1 MSESYVSGESTRTFV
16 LPQWHLVAGLL
27 VLGFIAF
34 LVYLSIARIEAPAVV
49 GAGAPASEFSAAR
62 AMRHAETIGR
72 APRPIGS
79 SEHAKTREYLLA
91 ELNALGVTPQVQTAI
106 VVGPGASGPGAG
118 RRVQAGTVNNVIGRL
133 NGTGAGR
140 AVMLM
145 AHYDSTQTSSGASD
159 NGASVAAM
167 LETLRAL
174 KARPALKN
182 DLIFLFTDA
191 EETGLLGARAF
202 VSEHPWARDVAAVL
216 NFEARGTTGPSLMF
230 ETSNENGW
238 LIEQLAQSAPETIAS
253 SLFAEIYKRL
263 PNSTDLGVFKEAGF
277 SGLNFAYT
285 DGFAHYHTLSDNVEN
300 LDQRSLQHHGNYA
313 LTLSNALGNAGLDQT
328 KAPNRVYFNVPGLF
342 LIHYSETWVRP
353 LALIVLLLLIGVL
366 WLGLRKKHLTIS
378 RVILGFL
385 ALFGSGI
392 AASVV
397 VTIVNLIVRN
407 VHSDYRLIPQGTTY
421 NNELYVISFV
431 ALTIAVVLSLHNLFR
446 KWISTANLM
455 AGGLVWCAILMSGTS
470 WWLPG
475 VSYLFTWPLL
485 FALLALAVVFA
496 SSAPNSFSA
505 TQLPVY
511 AIAAVPAIALL
522 VPIIY
527 LLSLG
532 LSLSL
537 FRAVLVL
544 IVLLLVLML
553 PLMEFMARIN
563 KWVVPAIALV
573 AGIIFLVQGHRTTQF
588 TKNHPKP
595 TDVFYAVNA
604 DNNTAVWASS
614 NRPDE
619 WTSQFF
625 PEGSETSPI
634 PDYVPFPRGF
644 LHSSAP
650 NADLAPPV
658 ISPVSDVTENGLRK
672 ISINIRSQRR
682 VPIISFSIESDTEIT
697 GATINGK
704 HTATSSSASAPQ
716 MQMAGPGFGPR
727 MQVGQ
732 SGQMGQM
739 QRPRWGFSYYAPSEH
754 GIDVALETRS
764 HEPVRVRVVE
774 QSYGLPEALL
784 KSLRPRPD
792 DMMPTPYPYSLYSDS
807 TLVSKRFDLP
817 AANGSHKEAQKSQA
831 GSP

>member
-1 MSESYVSGESTRTFV
+1 MSESYVSRESTRTLV
-16 LPQWHLVAGLL
+16 LPQWHFVAGLL
-27 VLGFIAF
+27 VLGFIAL
-34 LVYLSIARIEAPAVV
+34 LVYLSIARIEAPPVV
-49 GAGAPASEFSAAR
+49 GADAPASEFSAAR
-62 AMRHAETIGR
+62 AMRHAQTIGQT
-72 APRPIGS
+72 PHPIGS
-79 SEHAKTREYLLA
+79 SEHAKTREYIQA
-91 ELNALGVTPQVQTAI
+91 ELNALGVSPQVQTAT
-106 VVGPGASGPGAG
+106 VVGPGAPGPGSG
-118 RRVQAGTVNNVIGRL
+118 RRVQAGTVQNILGRL

-145 AHYDSTQTSSGASD
+145 AHYDSAQTSSGASD

-174 KARPALKN
+174 KTRPALKN

-238 LIEQLAQSAPETIAS
+238 LIKQLAQSAPETIAS

-263 PNSTDLGVFKEAGF
+263 PNSTDLGVFKEAGY

-313 LTLSNALGNAGLDQT
+313 LTLSQAFGNADLDQT
-328 KAPNRVYFNVPGLF
+328 KAPNKVYFSVPGLF
-342 LIHYSETWVRP
+342 LIHYSEAWVRP
-353 LALIVLLLLIGVL
+353 LAAIVLLVL
-366 WLGLRKKHLTIS
+366 VGMLWFGLRKKHLTFS
-378 RVILGFL
+378 GLILGFF
-385 ALFGSGI
+385 ALFGAAI
-392 AASVV
+392 AAAVV

-421 NNELYVISFV
+421 NNDLYVISFV

-455 AGGLVWCAILMSGTS
+455 AGGLIWCAILMSVTS

-485 FALLALAVVFA
+485 FALLALVVVFA
-496 SSAPNSFSA
+496 LSKPNSLPVK
-505 TQLPVY
+505 QLPIF
-511 AIAAVPAIALL
+511 ALAVGPAIALL

-553 PLMEFMARIN
+553 PLIEFMARVN

-588 TKNHPKP
+588 TKSHPKP
-595 TDVFYAVNA
+595 TDLFYAVNA
-604 DNNTAVWASS
+604 DNGTAVWASA
-614 NRPDE
+614 NRADE
-619 WTSQFF
+619 WTSQLFS
-625 PEGSETSPI
+625 EKSETSPI

-650 NADLAPPV
+650 NVELAPAV
-658 ISPVSDVTENGLRK
+658 ISPVSDVTENGVRK
-672 ISINIRSQRR
+672 ISINIRSQRQ

-704 HTATSSSASAPQ
+704 HTATSSGTSAPQ
-716 MQMAGPGFGPR
+716 MQAAGPSFGG
-727 MQVGQ
+727 MGQ
-732 SGQMGQM
+732 AGQMGQM
-739 QRPRWGFSYYAPSEH
+739 QRPRWGFSYYAPSEQ
-754 GIDVALETRS
+754 GIDVALETKS
-764 HEPVRVRVVE
+764 QEPIRVRVVE

-784 KSLRPRPD
+784 KTLKPRPEHL
-792 DMMPTPYPYSLYSDS
+792 MPTAYPYSLYSDS

-817 AANGSHKEAQKSQA
+817 AAR
-831 GSP
+831 